1 MLVGYA
7 RVSTDLQTTDGQIDA
22 LKAARCER
30 AFKEL
35 MSGTRTDRPQLAAA
49 LEFARE
55 GDVLVVARLDRL
67 ARSMRQLLTTVDALQ
82 ARGIGL
88 RSLHEN
94 IDTTSATGRL
104 ILHIFAA
111 LGQFEVE
118 LLRERTRTALAAS
131 RARGRIGGRPPAL
144 DAIKIKAAKA
154 MLASGT
160 MTASEVARQVGC
172 SASTLYRHVP
182 GGRTAVAE
190 SGVPAAADQRELAFS
205 RGGISSKCHG
215 QTDACHQLPQAQS
228 ALAVL
233 CCIERSLRQ
242 WPVSCEEAR
251 PRGQDHVRQ
260 HQKYN
265 VRRGSAEHLARRVRE
280 GFVPMMR
287 QMEGFRGYYLL
298 DGGPDVL
305 ITISIFDSADEAFA
319 SNEKAADWVR
329 NNVLEFTKGMPE
341 VMVGNAL
348 IAEVK

>member
-22 LKAARCER
+22 LSAAGCER
-30 AFKEL
+30 VFEES
-35 MSGTRTDRPQLAAA
+35 MSGTRADRPQLAAA

-82 ARGIGL
+82 VRGIGL

-144 DAIKIKAAKA
+144 NAIKVTAAKA

-160 MTASEVARQVGC
+160 MTAAEVARQIG
-172 SASTLYRHVP
+172 AVP
-182 GGRTAVAE
+182 RRCIGMSLVDAPPLPRARCQ
-190 SGVPAAADQRELAFS
+190 PP
-205 RGGISSKCHG
+205 
-215 QTDACHQLPQAQS
+215 TDAP
-228 ALAVL
+228 
-233 CCIERSLRQ
+233 
-242 WPVSCEEAR
+242 
-251 PRGQDHVRQ
+251 G
-260 HQKYN
+260 
-265 VRRGSAEHLARRVRE
+265 
-280 GFVPMMR
+280 
-287 QMEGFRGYYLL
+287 
-298 DGGPDVL
+298 
-305 ITISIFDSADEAFA
+305 
-319 SNEKAADWVR
+319 
-329 NNVLEFTKGMPE
+329 
-341 VMVGNAL
+341 
-348 IAEVK
+348 

>member
-22 LKAARCER
+22 LHAAGCER
-30 AFKEL
+30 VFEES
-35 MSGTRTDRPQLAAA
+35 MSGTRADRPQLAAA

-67 ARSMRQLLTTVDALQ
+67 ARSMRQLLSTVDTLA

-131 RARGRIGGRPPAL
+131 RARGRVGGRPPAL
-144 DAIKIKAAKA
+144 DAIKVRAAKA

-182 GGRTAVAE
+182 GGRAAVDGGRVHRRLIRLRV
-190 SGVPAAADQRELAFS
+190 SIS
-205 RGGISSKCHG
+205 RGGI
-215 QTDACHQLPQAQS
+215 
-228 ALAVL
+228 
-233 CCIERSLRQ
+233 RS
-242 WPVSCEEAR
+242 R
-251 PRGQDHVRQ
+251 PRPIEPGFPPPSASERHWLCYAASGGLSGSSEAVPVR
-260 HQKYN
+260 
-265 VRRGSAEHLARRVRE
+265 LTARA
-280 GFVPMMR
+280 
-287 QMEGFRGYYLL
+287 
-298 DGGPDVL
+298 GPC
-305 ITISIFDSADEAFA
+305 SPA
-319 SNEKAADWVR
+319 SES
-329 NNVLEFTKGMPE
+329 TT
-341 VMVGNAL
+341 
-348 IAEVK
+348 